1 MMLISDYHDA
11 LDHEQR
17 PRERLERV
25 GVTALCDFELVS
37 LLIGS
42 GVSGRSGTA
51 IAREVVS
58 ILDRGNG
65 PPDPV
70 DLRMITGL
78 GPAKVALLGAAFELA
93 RRVTCPRRTK
103 IRLPSDVL
111 PIVDRFIDRPQECFL
126 TLSLSG
132 SHEVLATRVVTVGL
146 VNRTMVHP
154 REVFADPLA
163 DRAAAVV
170 LAHNH
175 PSGCVNPSSEDR
187 EVTSRLVAAGQ
198 TLGIPVLD
206 HVIFGRDGYFSFLE
220 NDEL

>member
-1 MMLISDYHDA
+1 MLISDHHDA
-11 LDHEQR
+11 LDHELR

-25 GVTALCDFELVS
+25 GITALRDFELVS

-58 ILDRGNG
+58 ILDRSNG

-70 DLRMITGL
+70 ELRMVPGL
-78 GPAKVALLGAAFELA
+78 GPAKVALLGAAFELV
-93 RRVTCPRRTK
+93 RRVTCPRRTR
-103 IRLPSDVL
+103 IRVPADVL
-111 PIVDRFIDRPQECFL
+111 PIVDRFLDRPQECFL

-163 DRAAAVV
+163 DRAAAIV

-175 PSGCVNPSSEDR
+175 PSGCVDPSPEDR

-206 HVIFGRDGYFSFLE
+206 HVIFGRDGHFSFLE